1 MVEYLP
7 SVASYHQ
14 YQFEAI
20 RHFDPE
26 DRRVAKA
33 VLDGLILKDQAK
45 KLAAS

>member
-1 MVEYLP
+1 V
-7 SVASYHQ
+7 SDAYHL

-20 RHFDPE
+20 RHFYPE

-33 VLDGLILKDQAK
+33 VLDGLILRNQAK